1 MELNSSTID
10 QALGMLARNL
20 EVDGSPPIEIVVC
33 GGASLIAL
41 GTVTRPTDDVDI
53 VALRDSAGSLVAPV
67 PLPETLLAAAA
78 VVAQNFD
85 LKPNWLNNGPSR
97 GEGGLFQMGLPDGFA
112 SRLIKRV
119 YGPCLTVYFIG
130 RLDQIFFKL
139 YSGAD
144 REGVD
149 LKDLR
154 ALRPTEDELEA
165 AARWT
170 MTIDVSDGW
179 RFILGNLLTKIGHER
194 IAQRL

>member
-1 MELNSSTID
+1 MDLDSSNIE

-20 EVDGSPPIEIVVC
+20 ELAGSPPVEIVVC

-41 GTVTRPTDDVDI
+41 GTVARSTDDVDI
-53 VALRDSAGSLVAPV
+53 VALRDSTGTLVAPV
-67 PLPETLLAAAA
+67 PLPDTLLAAAA

-112 SRLIKRV
+112 DRLIQRV
-119 YGPCLTVYFIG
+119 YGPRLTVYFIG

-139 YSGAD
+139 FAGAD

-154 ALRPTEDELEA
+154 ALRPTAEELEA

-170 MTIDVSDGW
+170 MTIDVSEGW
-179 RFILGNLLTKIGHER
+179 RFTLRNLLTKLGYEQ
-194 IAQRL
+194 IAQRI